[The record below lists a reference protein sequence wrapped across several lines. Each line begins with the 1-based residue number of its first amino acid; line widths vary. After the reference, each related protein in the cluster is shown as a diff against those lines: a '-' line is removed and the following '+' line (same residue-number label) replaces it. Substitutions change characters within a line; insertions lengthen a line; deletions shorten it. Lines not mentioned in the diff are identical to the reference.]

1 MNGSFEFNFVPI
13 MDDPQ
18 TKEQKVYLFKKIKNT
33 ISDDEKRINT
43 AYPTNLKMTQRL
55 RTLQK

>member
-1 MNGSFEFNFVPI
+1 ME
-13 MDDPQ
+13 DPQ
-18 TKEQKVYLFKKIKNT
+18 LKEQKVYLYKKIKNT